1 MNPLNKMIRRL
12 HPGIYVTPLHVWA
25 DICQSD
31 ASHAM
36 AYPPFDTI
44 PKHPKELWQRN
55 SMAARR

>member
-12 HPGIYVTPLHVWA
+12 HPGTYVTPLHVWA
-25 DICQSD
+25 DICQPD

-44 PKHPKELWQRN
+44 PKHPKEL
-55 SMAARR
+55 